1 MWHDYMRGS
10 ASGARRRRAALVG
23 STLAVLAGAAAL
35 LAGCGAPSTPPSST
49 AAEAYSA
56 AHPSGQVPPSLRA
69 VDLTRRQVAQR
80 VGGIVGDGVRILLP
94 LRLPPGFGPAAPYIA
109 VGDGTARPNP
119 EGWGR
124 RYRVSYTDGRG
135 LLVVTCGATSVPE
148 GVVWSGERLR
158 LDGRPARVGRAD
170 RLVVVATIG
179 GSPLIVV
186 TGGHVTRA
194 RVLACAAGM
203 APWR

>member
-1 MWHDYMRGS
+1 MGGG
-10 ASGARRRRAALVG
+10 AGGARPRRAAMVG
-23 STLAVLAGAAAL
+23 ATLALLASAAVL
-35 LAGCGAPSTPPSST
+35 LAGCGASSVPPPST
-49 AAEAYSA
+49 AAEAYA
-56 AHPSGQVPPSLRA
+56 VAHPSGQVPPSLRT
-69 VDLTRRQVAQR
+69 VDLTREQVAQR
-80 VGGIVGDGVRILLP
+80 VVDIVGDAVRILLP

-124 RYRVSYTDGRG
+124 SYRVSYTDGRG

-158 LDGRPARVGRAD
+158 IDGRPAREGRVGAT
-170 RLVVVATIG
+170 VVVATVG
-179 GSPLIVV
+179 GSPLIVA

-194 RVLACAAGM
+194 RVQACAVSM
-203 APWR
+203 VPRR